1 MLNHDLTTAPI
12 KGLIRHMALPVVIG
26 FFFNTMFNVVDTYF
40 AGQISPTALAA
51 LSLSF
56 PIFFLIIIFD
66 AGMSTGITSLI
77 ANALGAKNHEIV
89 EKYTAQAI
97 SFGIIISLFLTIG
110 GILISPFLFKILG
123 AEGEYLHFATSYI
136 NIIFFGSVFFMMIS
150 VFNSLL
156 QARGNTKILRNFL
169 IVGFFLNVIFDP
181 WFLYGGFGVP
191 AMGIGG
197 IAFATIL
204 VQIIGTIY
212 LLWQLIKAKIVT
224 KDTLRKLKPE
234 PRIFIEILKQALPA
248 SVNLATIGIGIFII
262 TYFISPFGETAV
274 AAYGIATRIEQ
285 IALLP
290 IIGIAIAC
298 LSIVGQNNGA
308 RKFDR
313 ITETYKLCLKYGIMI
328 MATGTILIFTFAK
341 QAMQFFTND
350 LEIIATGTHYL
361 KIASFIAIAYALLSI
376 TISALQGMKKP
387 MYAVWIG
394 LYRQILAPIA
404 VFYLLVKIFDM
415 GIDGIWWGVFGI
427 TWSAA
432 IFTII
437 YGRSILIPK
446 GIKNIVS

>member
-12 KGLIRHMALPVVIG
+12 KGLIRKIAMPVVIG

-40 AGQISPTALAA
+40 GGQISPTALAA

-66 AGMSTGITSLI
+66 AGMSTGITALI
-77 ANALGAKNHEIV
+77 ANALGAKKHEEV

-97 SFGIIISLFLTIG
+97 SFGIIISIFLTIG
-110 GILISPFLFKILG
+110 GILISPILFKVLG
-123 AEGEYLHFATSYI
+123 AQGEYLRLAMDYI
-136 NIIFFGSVFFMMIS
+136 SIIFYGSVFFMMIS

-156 QARGNTKILRNFL
+156 QARGNTKILRNFM

-191 AMGIGG
+191 ALGIGG

-212 LLWQLIKAKIVT
+212 LLSRVIKAGIVN
-224 KDTLRKLKPE
+224 KDTFKKMIPE
-234 PRIFIEILKQALPA
+234 PKVFGEILKQALPA

-290 IIGIAIAC
+290 VIGITIAC

-308 RKFDR
+308 KKYDR
-313 ITETYKLCLKYGIMI
+313 ITETYKLCLKYGIAI
-328 MATGTILIFTFAK
+328 MTVGMILIFAFAK

-350 LEIIATGTHYL
+350 LEIIAIGAHYL
-361 KIASFIAIAYALLSI
+361 KIASFITIAYPLLSI

-394 LYRQILAPIA
+394 VYRQILAPIII
-404 VFYLLVKIFDM
+404 FTIFSKILGF
-415 GIDGIWWGVFGI
+415 GIDGVWWGVFGI

-432 IFTII
+432 IFTAI
-437 YGRSILIPK
+437 YARKILVQNKTPI
-446 GIKNIVS
+446 